1 MERNKMGEYVNY
13 KNQPVKIGT
22 CENLYYASYEKY
34 VSILQFLKQEEN
46 NLPPEDYCK
55 DNSGFRFRF
64 PFPDED
70 CTQFGNVENYNRG
83 YQFSVPEELAHS
95 IEHREMS
102 VSVNC
107 EGRCNIN
114 IQIPCPAG
122 DNLKLKHSR
131 IEFYPMLL
139 KQQKLI
145 DGELQAVFE
154 CGYCGAKFRVDLE
167 EAEKYSAFIE
177 SEEIKKR
184 IMAGY
189 K

>member
-1 MERNKMGEYVNY
+1 MK
-13 KNQPVKIGT
+13 
-22 CENLYYASYEKY
+22 
-34 VSILQFLKQEEN
+34 SILNQTKLIGLFVIVLGVLFVSQDGTALAADKVWTGGGS
-46 NLPPEDYCK
+46 
-55 DNSGFRFRF
+55 DNKFSTAANWSPSGA
-64 PFPDED
+64 P
-70 CTQFGNVENYNRG
+70 V
-83 YQFSVPEELAHS
+83 
-95 IEHREMS
+95 
-102 VSVNC
+102 
-107 EGRCNIN
+107 
-114 IQIPCPAG
+114 AG